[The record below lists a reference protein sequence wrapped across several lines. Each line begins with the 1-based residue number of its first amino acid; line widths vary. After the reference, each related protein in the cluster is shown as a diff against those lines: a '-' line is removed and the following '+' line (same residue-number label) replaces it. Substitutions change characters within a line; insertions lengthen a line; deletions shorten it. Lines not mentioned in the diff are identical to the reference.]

1 MSMAQLVRDMSAA
14 GATPEAIAIAIDAIE
29 AMQSQI
35 DAKRAV
41 ERDRKRR
48 QRANTQDMDGTVPG
62 LSRDMD
68 GTVTDAPPLS
78 RPPNENISNP
88 PTHTPPDIYIPREAF
103 PMLDCTDRQ
112 TWDDFRRNRK
122 AKRLPCTAT
131 AHAKL
136 IADLDKW
143 AIRTGWPPGKVFA
156 ACVAKGWGAIYD
168 PTEDDDGRN
177 QQQRPK
183 ANGAN
188 HVAPDGRAM
197 GRTEA
202 AARAVA
208 ARMAGPGN
216 TGTGR
221 AELIALPDAERAHRH
236 VAG

>member
-1 MSMAQLVRDMSAA
+1 MSVIAAAVRHLMAA
-14 GATPEAIAIAIDAIE
+14 GVTGDALLAAIADLEAEVRAEPKPRSSGAIRQERYRRNKA
-29 AMQSQI
+29 SQ
-35 DAKRAV
+35 
-41 ERDRKRR
+41 
-48 QRANTQDMDGTVPG
+48 
-62 LSRDMD
+62 
-68 GTVTDAPPLS
+68 VTDVTESVTPPPLS

-156 ACVAKGWGAIYD
+156 ACVAKGWGAIYN
-168 PTEDDDGRN
+168 PMEQDDGRN
-177 QQQRPK
+177 QQQRPN
-183 ANGAN
+183 ANGGN

-208 ARMAGPGN
+208 ARMAGPGD

-221 AELIALPDAERAHRH
+221 AELIAMPDAERPHRH